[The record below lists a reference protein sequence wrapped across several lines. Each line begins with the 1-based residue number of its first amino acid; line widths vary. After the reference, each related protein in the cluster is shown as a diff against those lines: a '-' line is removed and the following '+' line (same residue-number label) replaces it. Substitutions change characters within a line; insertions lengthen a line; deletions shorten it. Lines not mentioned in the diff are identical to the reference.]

1 MTFNRG
7 DKVVIKRGENFIEA
21 SIVKMAKP
29 YHGKSYYSTDEIR
42 YICQIK
48 NGPHSYEV
56 MTQVY
61 SEFDLVN
68 WHKQSSRVDKLKDLG
83 I

>member
-1 MTFNRG
+1 MIFERG
-7 DKVVIKRGENFIEA
+7 NKVVIKRGDKFIEA

-29 YHGKSYYSTDEIR
+29 YHGKSYYSKDEIR
-42 YICQIK
+42 YFCQIK

-68 WHKQSSRVDKLKDLG
+68 WYKQSSRKDKLKELG